1 MRRVPRKLL
10 PHSAQITRCLGNAA
24 RGPVWAKTPEPAVDA
39 AVWPTGGLR
48 AVSLDGS
55 EYTPTARL
63 FTDEDPGLRSL
74 ITSDRI
80 TDRLWVVSI
89 RPWDGGGVSYVE
101 AYLAPAPAPHA

>member
-1 MRRVPRKLL
+1 MRKVSRGLL
-10 PHSAQITRCLGNAA
+10 PHTAQITRCVGNAA
-24 RGPVWAKTPEPAVDA
+24 RGPVWADAPEAPVDA
-39 AVWPTGGLR
+39 AVWASSGLR

-80 TDRLWVVSI
+80 TDRLWVVLLK
-89 RPWDGGGVSYVE
+89 PWQGGGVSYWE
-101 AYLAPAPAPHA
+101 AYLAPAPAV